1 MLSLPAILTEKQY
14 EDTWEWDGWKPKA
27 KPDAPQVVKD
37 AIEEWMSE
45 VEDDEDSDDTIIFT

>member
-37 AIEEWMSE
+37 AIEEWLSE

>member
-1 MLSLPAILTEKQY
+1 MISLPAILTEKQY

-45 VEDDEDSDDTIIFT
+45 VEDDEDSDDTIILT